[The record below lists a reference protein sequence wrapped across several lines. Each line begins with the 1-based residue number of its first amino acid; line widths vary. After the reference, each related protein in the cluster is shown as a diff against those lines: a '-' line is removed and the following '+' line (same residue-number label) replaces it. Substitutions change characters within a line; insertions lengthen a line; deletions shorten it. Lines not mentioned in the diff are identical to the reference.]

1 MANNPNMAMMMA
13 AQARRRRDGRG
24 RYMEYLMTN
33 AYNRAPQYP
42 RRNEMPQ
49 GYSRGNDMMRSYS
62 RRMEEPQQMRRHYA
76 EYTTDRPDMKGEGY
90 FTWDSMDPMDYED
103 PAQYY
108 SPYGDQPDVYR
119 QQEEWPSDNV
129 AYFEDYSQSGGRMP
143 RSQQYTAG
151 RQIGFQSNGEERF
164 DKETAHEW
172 VENMKDSSGNVGG
185 KYSWS
190 QAHQYAVNK
199 GITSDKKIAEFYAA
213 MNAMYSDFHAAGEKF
228 GVDTPDFYA
237 CLAKLFM
244 DDPDAVNDKMAMYY
258 KYIVKHEE

>member
-1 MANNPNMAMMMA
+1 MKLEWVMHEIMEAEAQPNSAKAVYDLA
-13 AQARRRRDGRG
+13 ALLIVRN
-24 RYMEYLMTN
+24 YL
-33 AYNRAPQYP
+33 
-42 RRNEMPQ
+42 
-49 GYSRGNDMMRSYS
+49 
-62 RRMEEPQQMRRHYA
+62 
-76 EYTTDRPDMKGEGY
+76 
-90 FTWDSMDPMDYED
+90 
-103 PAQYY
+103 
-108 SPYGDQPDVYR
+108 
-119 QQEEWPSDNV
+119 
-129 AYFEDYSQSGGRMP
+129 SGGQTP

-151 RQIGFQSNGEERF
+151 RQIGFQSNGEESF

-185 KYSWS
+185 KYSWT
-190 QAHQYAVNK
+190 QAHQYAVSK